1 MAMSEQK
8 LSLPISGMT
17 CAACSTRLEKQL
29 NKLPGVTAAVNLAN
43 ETASIRFLSAETT
56 AAKILDT
63 IRRTGFDVPAQHLML
78 KISGMTCAS
87 CAARIESAV
96 NRLPG
101 TQLVVNLASETARL
115 TLQAGAELAPAL
127 AAVRK
132 AGYGAEVWDERNR
145 AEARAREAQAT
156 RKEWAVFWLAV
167 VLTLPLVLPMF
178 GSFLG
183 LHHEWLPRWLQL
195 LLATPVQF
203 IAGWRF
209 YRGGFN
215 ALRGGGA
222 NMDVLV
228 SLGTSMAWG
237 LSTIITLAGMDSQ
250 PVYFE
255 AGAAVITLVRLG
267 KLLEARAKRKT
278 LDAIEKLLALTPQT
292 AWVERGGEF
301 VATPIADIQAGERIR
316 VRPGERLPVDGV
328 VEQGESEIEE
338 AALTG
343 ESLPVLKRVDD
354 KVYAATQNT
363 LGTLIVRAEGIGEHS
378 RIAEIIRLTEA
389 AQGSKAPIQ
398 KLADQVSGIFVPVV
412 IGIALLT
419 LLGSG
424 IWLGDWSE
432 ALIRAVT
439 VLVIACP
446 CALGLATPTAIM
458 AGTGRGAQLGILF
471 RNAQALETAGG
482 LQVLAVD
489 KTGTLTTGEFSLA
502 ALAPAAGVTEAQL
515 LATAAALEQGSEH
528 PLARAVVRAAGQRG
542 LAWGEVAQF
551 AAQPGKGVSG
561 VLDGQPACA
570 GTATLLAENGLGPV
584 LPAAGEAAGHTTP
597 VHVAVGGGYLGSLW
611 LADTLRNTTP
621 AALARLREMG
631 VEVVML
637 TGDHDAAASAV
648 ASQLSIVTYRSQ
660 LTPQAKAAEI
670 AAWQGAGKKIG
681 MAGDGINDAPALAQ
695 ADVSF
700 AMGMGTDIAKE
711 TADVT
716 LARHDLV
723 ALADTIALSRATLRK
738 IRQNLFFAFVYNV
751 LGIPLA
757 ALGVLSPVFAGAA
770 MAMSSVSVVTNAL
783 LLKGWK
789 PGPRA

>member
-1 MAMSEQK
+1 MSDK
-8 LSLPISGMT
+8 ISLPISGMT

-29 NKLPGVTAAVNLAN
+29 NKLPGVEAAVNLAN
-43 ETASIRFLSAETT
+43 ETASIHFRTAETT
-56 AAKILDT
+56 AEKILDT
-63 IRRTGFDVPAQHLML
+63 IRKTGFDVPPRYIML

-87 CAARIESAV
+87 CAARIETSV
-96 NRLPG
+96 NKLPG
-101 TQLVVNLASETARL
+101 TQIAVNLASETARL
-115 TLQAGAELAPAL
+115 TLEAGAELDQAL
-127 AAVRK
+127 SVIRK
-132 AGYGAEVWDERNR
+132 TGYDAEVLDEQNR
-145 AEARAREAQAT
+145 AEAREREVRAAK
-156 RKEWAVFWLAV
+156 KEWGVFWIAV
-167 VLTLPLVLPMF
+167 LFTLPLVLPM
-178 GSFLG
+178 LG
-183 LHHEWLPRWLQL
+183 LAFGHAHEWLPRWLQF

-228 SLGTSMAWG
+228 ALGTSMAWG
-237 LSTIITLAGMDSQ
+237 LSTVITVLGLDSQ

-267 KLLEARAKRKT
+267 KLLETRAKRRT
-278 LDAIEKLLALTPQT
+278 LEAIEKLLALTPQT
-292 AWVERGGEF
+292 AWVERDGHFMET
-301 VATPIADIQAGERIR
+301 AIQNIVSGERVR

-328 VEQGESEIEE
+328 VESGESEVEE

-343 ESLPVLKRVDD
+343 ESLPVLKHLND

-363 LGTLIVRAEGIGEHS
+363 LGTLIIRATGVGEHS

-412 IGIALLT
+412 ISIALLT
-419 LLGSG
+419 LLASG
-424 IWLGDWSE
+424 LWLGDWSE

-458 AGTGRGAQLGILF
+458 AGTGRGAQFGILF
-471 RNAQALETAGG
+471 RNAHALETAGS
-482 LQVLAVD
+482 LNILAVD
-489 KTGTLTTGEFSLA
+489 KTGTLTTGEFDLA
-502 ALAPAAGVTEAQL
+502 GLQAAPGVSDETL
-515 LATAAALEQGSEH
+515 LATAAALEQASEH
-528 PLARAVVRAAGQRG
+528 PLAKAIIK
-542 LAWGEVAQF
+542 
-551 AAQPGKGVSG
+551 AAQERNLKIVQTEQFIATPGKGIAAQIE
-561 VLDGQPACA
+561 GQDALA
-570 GTATLLAENGLGPV
+570 GTEKFLAENGIEPP
-584 LPAAGEAAGHTTP
+584 LPLPPISLHATP
-597 VHVAVGGGYLGSLW
+597 IHIALDGRFIGSLL
-611 LADTLRNTTP
+611 LADSPRPGTHD
-621 AALARLREMG
+621 ALQKLADMK
-631 VEVVML
+631 VEIVML
-637 TGDHDAAASAV
+637 TGDQEAPARAVADQLGIRNFRARQTPQDKAAA
-648 ASQLSIVTYRSQ
+648 
-660 LTPQAKAAEI
+660 I
-670 AAWQGAGKKIG
+670 AALQQAGKKTG

-711 TADVT
+711 TADIT

-738 IRQNLFFAFVYNV
+738 IRQNLFFAFIYNV

-757 ALGVLSPVFAGAA
+757 AFGILNPVFAGAA

-783 LLKGWK
+783 LLKRWK
-789 PGPRA
+789 PGS

>member
-1 MAMSEQK
+1 MSDK

-29 NKLPGVTAAVNLAN
+29 NKLPGVEATVNLAN
-43 ETASIRFLSAETT
+43 ETATIHFLSAETT
-56 AAKILDT
+56 SEKILDT
-63 IRRTGFDVPAQHLML
+63 IRKTGFDVPPQHLML

-96 NRLPG
+96 NTLPG
-101 TQLVVNLASETARL
+101 TRIAVNLASETARL
-115 TLQAGAELAPAL
+115 TLEAGAKLDAAL
-127 AAVRK
+127 AAIK
-132 AGYGAEVWDERNR
+132 KTGYDAEVWNEKNR
-145 AEARAREAQAT
+145 VQAREQEARAAR
-156 RKEWAVFWLAV
+156 REWAVFWLAA
-167 VLTLPLVLPMF
+167 LLSLPLVLPMAGMIF
-178 GSFLG
+178 G
-183 LHHEWLPRWLQL
+183 LHHEWLPRGLQFV
-195 LLATPVQF
+195 LATPVQF

-237 LSTIITLAGMDSQ
+237 LSTTVTFLGLHDQ

-278 LDAIEKLLALTPQT
+278 LDAVENLLSLTPQT
-292 AWVERGGEF
+292 AWVERDGEF
-301 VATPIADIQAGERIR
+301 VQIPIAHIKSGERIR

-328 VEQGESEIEE
+328 VESGESEVDE

-343 ESLPVLKRVDD
+343 ESLPVLKQPNDR
-354 KVYAATQNT
+354 VYAATQNT
-363 LGTLIVRAEGIGEHS
+363 LGTLVIRAEGVGEHT

-398 KLADQVSGIFVPVV
+398 RLADRVSGIFVPVV
-412 IGIALLT
+412 ISIALLT
-419 LLGSG
+419 LLATGL
-424 IWLGDWSE
+424 WLGDWSE

-471 RNAQALETAGG
+471 RNAQALETAGS
-482 LQVLAVD
+482 LNVLAVD
-489 KTGTLTTGEFSLA
+489 KTGTLTTGEFSLTTA
-502 ALAPAAGVTEAQL
+502 TPAPGVAEETL
-515 LATAAALEQGSEH
+515 LATAAALEAHSEH
-528 PLARAVVRAAGQRG
+528 PLAKAIVHAASRRG
-542 LAWGEVAQF
+542 YTWGTVTQF
-551 AAQPGKGVSG
+551 TALPGKGVSG
-561 VLDGQPACA
+561 MLDSKPALA
-570 GTATLLAENGLGPV
+570 GTASLLAEHGISL
-584 LPAAGEAAGHTTP
+584 LPSPFPLRSGETS
-597 VHVAVGGGYLGSLW
+597 VHVALDGNYLGCLW
-611 LADTLRNTTP
+611 LADTVRDTTP
-621 AALARLREMG
+621 AAVARLRAMQ

-637 TGDHDAAASAV
+637 TGDQEAAARSV
-648 ASQLSIVTYRSQ
+648 AERLGIADFRAQQ
-660 LTPQAKAAEI
+660 TPQDKAAAI
-670 AAWQGAGKKIG
+670 AAWQQAGKKTG

-711 TADVT
+711 TADIT

-723 ALADTIALSRATLRK
+723 ALADAIALSRATLRK
-738 IRQNLFFAFVYNV
+738 IRQNLFFAFIYNV

-757 ALGVLSPVFAGAA
+757 ALGVLNPVFAGAA

-783 LLKGWK
+783 LLKRWK
-789 PGPRA
+789 P